1 MGEVFA
7 GRYEFLDPIA
17 DGGMGTV
24 WMVWDKRDHRHRAAK
39 LLRQSDAGTL
49 IRFVREQSVRIDH
62 DHCVTPRGWS
72 AEDDRVLFT
81 MDLVRGGSV
90 HHLIAD
96 YGALPAQW
104 AATLLDQ
111 VLMALEA
118 VHGAGLVH
126 RDVKPANLLLEPT
139 GAGRPHLRLGDFGVA
154 VALNEPRLTAGPT
167 VLGTPGYRAPEQ
179 KAGADPHPKQDLW
192 AAGIVLVEM
201 LVGRRPPY
209 EDRPLPPSAPPEV
222 NPQLWGLAC
231 ALADPDP
238 MRRPPSAAAVRQ
250 ALARTGLVTPPGVA
264 PESSGEAIEVLEHIV
279 LPDEAVESPV
289 VASPAPPSSVREPSP
304 VPTSAG
310 QDARKSVRERRPR
323 SATRT
328 LGWLAIISGIALLL
342 AAGWLLLR

>member
-1 MGEVFA
+1 MAELFA

-24 WMVWDKRDHRHRAAK
+24 WMVWDTRDRLHRAAK

-111 VLMALEA
+111 LLLALEA
-118 VHGAGLVH
+118 VHDAGLVH

-167 VLGTPGYRAPEQ
+167 VFGTPGYRAPEV
-179 KAGADPHPKQDLW
+179 KAGSDPHSGQDLW

-209 EDRPLPPSAPPEV
+209 EDRPLPPAAPSGV
-222 NPQLWGLAC
+222 DPQLWGLAC

-238 MRRPPSAAAVRQ
+238 ARRPPSAAAVRQ
-250 ALARTGLVTPPGVA
+250 ALARTGLVPPHGGA
-264 PESSGEAIEVLEHIV
+264 PRSSGEAVEVLEHIA
-279 LPDEAVESPV
+279 LPGAVTDAATPGAPLVPAQQAPATSPG
-289 VASPAPPSSVREPSP
+289 EP
-304 VPTSAG
+304 TL
-310 QDARKSVRERRPR
+310 VRERRSR
-323 SATRT
+323 SVAST
-328 LGWLAIISGIALLL
+328 LGWLAILIGIALV
-342 AAGWLLLR
+342 AVAGWMFVG

>member
-7 GRYEFLDPIA
+7 GRYEFVEPIA
-17 DGGMGTV
+17 DGGMGAV
-24 WMVWDKRDHRHRAAK
+24 WVVWDRRDRLHRAAK

-49 IRFVREQSVRIDH
+49 IRFVREQAVRIDH

-90 HHLIAD
+90 HDLIGD
-96 YGALPAQW
+96 YGALPAPW

-111 VLMALEA
+111 LLMALEA
-118 VHGAGLVH
+118 VHGVGFVH

-154 VALNEPRLTAGPT
+154 VSLSEPRLTAGPT

-179 KAGADPHPKQDLW
+179 KAGADPHPGQDLW
-192 AAGIVLVEM
+192 AVGIVLAQM

-209 EDRPLPPSAPPEV
+209 EDRSLPRAVPPGV
-222 NPQLWGLAC
+222 DAWLWGLAC
-231 ALADPDP
+231 DLTEPNP
-238 MRRPPSAAAVRQ
+238 MRRPPSASAVRQ

-264 PESSGEAIEVLEHIV
+264 PESGEDAIEVLEHLT
-279 LPDEAVESPV
+279 LPGAQAQPPPPEPVREAGEGGRE
-289 VASPAPPSSVREPSP
+289 APAPVRNRP
-304 VPTSAG
+304 
-310 QDARKSVRERRPR
+310 PR
-323 SATRT
+323 STAVV
-328 LGWLAIISGIALLL
+328 LGWVAIVAGVALL
-342 AAGWLLLR
+342 AAAGWMLAR